1 MATPPDVA
9 SVPLKCFK
17 IGDDLV
23 TANVSYLYQKKLIEI
38 IGKVL
43 RKQKKKQ
50 LNKTKKKAGE
60 KK

>member
-9 SVPLKCFK
+9 SVPLKSFK